1 MTPRDPARPSA
12 SCPTCWPRA
21 CDAARPYCRRCV
33 GVDRAL
39 ARAALLGRLDGLRA
53 ELDVLHDDVPADAD
67 PLVGALLRQ
76 ARAAL
81 DDAVSYLG
89 RPTDEEEP

>member
-1 MTPRDPARPSA
+1 MTPARPSA

-21 CDAARPYCRRCV
+21 CDAARPLCRRRYV

-67 PLVGALLRQ
+67 PLVRVLLRR
-76 ARAAL
+76 ARGDL
-81 DDAVSYLG
+81 DDVVDYLAA
-89 RPTDEEEP
+89 RPEEEP

>member
-1 MTPRDPARPSA
+1 MTDVPARPSE

-21 CDAARPYCRRCV
+21 CDAARLCRRRYV
-33 GVDRAL
+33 TVDRAL

-53 ELDVLHDDVPADAD
+53 ELNVLHDDVPDAD
-67 PLVGALLRQ
+67 PMVRVLLR
-76 ARAAL
+76 RALGDL
-81 DDAVSYLG
+81 DDAVDYLG